1 MSIPYSPSAWCAD
14 MHLRMLAR
22 RKGPY
27 VDALQLAVVGATGAV
42 GREILLLLN
51 RIGLLN
57 ARVLPAATAASAG
70 MDLGAELGL
79 TLPVESV
86 RAIEDVDFGQIDVA
100 FFTAGAEVSRQH
112 AEKAADGGCL
122 VIDNSSAFRARDD
135 VPLII
140 PQVNPCL
147 LAQRP
152 ASGLISNPNCSTI
165 QLVRVLH
172 PLCELAGLERV
183 ILSTYQAAS
192 GGGLRGLDELASGS
206 ASVLDDGQPP
216 PCGRFGPPLAFN
228 LVPQIGMADESATS
242 NEEHKLATEPL
253 KIMDMPDLKVSATAV
268 RVPIFHCHAEAV
280 WVRFDRPVSAAD
292 AAEVLRSTRGILLYA
307 GSDSPPYPTPRLVE
321 RSGLGRAWVHVGRV
335 RVDPADPTALWLWI
349 VADNLWVGAALN
361 AVNILQTVLK
371 YGWLA

>member
-1 MSIPYSPSAWCAD
+1 LD
-14 MHLRMLAR
+14 ELR
-22 RKGPY
+22 
-27 VDALQLAVVGATGAV
+27 LAVVGATGAV
-42 GREILLLLN
+42 GRELLLLLN
-51 RIGLLN
+51 RIELLN
-57 ARVLPAATAASAG
+57 AQVVPAATAASAG
-70 MDLGAELGL
+70 VDLRAELGL

-86 RAIEDVDFGQIDVA
+86 RAIGDVDFGELDAV

-112 AEKAADGGCL
+112 AEKAAAVGCL
-122 VIDNSSAFRARDD
+122 VIDNSSAFRARED
-135 VPLII
+135 VPLVV

-147 LAQRP
+147 LAERP

-172 PLCELAGLERV
+172 PLCELASLERV
-183 ILSTYQAAS
+183 ILTTYQAAS
-192 GGGLRGLDELASGS
+192 GGGRRGLDELAESS
-206 ASVLDDGQPP
+206 ASVLADGQPP
-216 PCGRFGPPLAFN
+216 SGRFGPPLAFN
-228 LVPQIGMADESATS
+228 LVPQIGMVDERAVS

-253 KIMDMPDLKVSATAV
+253 KIMDLPDLKVSATAV
-268 RVPIFHCHAEAV
+268 RVPIFHCHAEAA
-280 WVRFDRPVSAAD
+280 WVRFDRPVSATD
-292 AAEVLRSTRGILLYA
+292 AAEVLRSTRGILLYTDA
-307 GSDSPPYPTPRLVE
+307 DSPPYPTPRLVE